1 MLFMGVHMEF
11 RVIFEDGCWL
21 FQVSSSD
28 NEDTYFEEFEITDL
42 NEARDTVWDLVE
54 EISRRE
60 EDFDDDLLSELDKR
74 DD

>member
-1 MLFMGVHMEF
+1 MEF

-42 NEARDTVWDLVE
+42 NEARDTAWDLIE
-54 EISRRE
+54 EISKAD
-60 EDFDDDLLSELDKR
+60 EDFQEDFLDELEPR
-74 DD
+74 NVN

>member
-1 MLFMGVHMEF
+1 MEF